1 MTIMEK
7 EKGFLQKI
15 KDTLFGEDEEDFN
28 AEGYTE
34 ETPSQDEQELSQ
46 ITESVI
52 LSAEKPAQAE
62 TTEEQAAKA
71 EAKKSTLQK
80 VSKEDMEAVE
90 ENKPIIEILKT
101 VIDPELQIDIWTLGL
116 IYNIKI
122 KPEQKEAE
130 ILLTFTSIMCPVGP
144 MIVQSVDLAIKK
156 LPNMEKVH
164 VEVTFNPPWEPTD
177 ELREMLGV

>member
-1 MTIMEK
+1 MEK

-34 ETPSQDEQELSQ
+34 ENPSREEQELSQ

-52 LSAEKPAQAE
+52 LSAEKPAQTE
-62 TTEEQAAKA
+62 TTEEAKT
-71 EAKKSTLQK
+71 ETKKSTLQK
-80 VSKEDMEAVE
+80 VSKEEMEAIE
-90 ENKPIIEILKT
+90 ENKPVIEILKT

-116 IYNIKI
+116 IYNIKV

-144 MIVQSVDLAIKK
+144 MIVQSVDMAVKK
-156 LPNMEKVH
+156 IPSIEKVH

>member
-1 MTIMEK
+1 MQNQ
-7 EKGFLQKI
+7 EKGFFQKI
-15 KDTLFGEDEEDFN
+15 KDTLFGEDDEDFN
-28 AEGYTE
+28 TEGYTE
-34 ETPSQDEQELSQ
+34 EKASQEEQELSQ

-52 LSAEKPAQAE
+52 LGAEKPAQPNPEE
-62 TTEEQAAKA
+62 TATS
-71 EAKKSTLQK
+71 AKKSTLQK
-80 VSKEDMEAVE
+80 VSKEEMEAVE
-90 ENKPIIEILKT
+90 ENKQIIEILKT

-122 KPEQKEAE
+122 KREEREAE

-144 MIVQSVDLAIKK
+144 MIVQDVDMAVKK
-156 LPNMEKVH
+156 IPGIEKMH

>member
-1 MTIMEK
+1 MNM
-7 EKGFLQKI
+7 EKGFFQKI
-15 KDTLFGEDEEDFN
+15 KDTLFGEDDEDFN
-28 AEGYTE
+28 TDGYTE
-34 ETPSQDEQELSQ
+34 EAPSQEEQELNQ

-52 LSAEKPAQAE
+52 LGAEKPAQAE
-62 TTEEQAAKA
+62 TSAEEAKS
-71 EAKKSTLQK
+71 AKKSTLQK
-80 VSKEDMEAVE
+80 VSKEEMEAVE
-90 ENKPIIEILKT
+90 ENKAVIEVIKT

-116 IYNIKI
+116 IYNIKV

-144 MIVQSVDLAIKK
+144 MIVQNVDTAVKK
-156 LPNMEKVH
+156 IPGIENVH